1 MKKCYTYFLTTSLF
15 LLFSPLVLAQY
26 TSIPDAEF
34 EQLLITESIDSE
46 GILDGQV
53 LSSDVATVTSLDIS
67 YTSISDI
74 TGIQDFTSLI
84 SFEASTQHYLTN
96 LDFSGLQT
104 LETINLWLST
114 NIMALNVTGCTNLK
128 DLDIS
133 YTRIAA
139 LDLSTNTLLESMYF
153 EKNMHLLHLDV
164 SGKTNLNT
172 LYGRQSAVLTLD
184 ISGCSALSFI
194 NINETSVQ
202 SLDLSGN
209 TAITTLVFYRTDLNT
224 LNLSNCSNLN
234 TLVFDW
240 SYGLTHLNLTNC
252 SSVTD
257 IRFLNGAFFNFD
269 LNTDDLVNLE
279 TIEFTYG
286 GVTSLDLRNNNNLT
300 TAIFSDSN
308 IANLD
313 LRNGNNTNLDLTIY
327 YTNLNCISVDD
338 IDYATNNWPDVVDDV
353 VYSTDCSTL
362 TLNEIQTESLKLYP
376 NPSSEFLQISG
387 LQQNVNYSILDFQ
400 GKQMQSGTLIPQE
413 NITINS
419 LQSGLYFLRI
429 DSGTNFK
436 FIKK

>member
-74 TGIQDFTSLI
+74 TGIQDFSSLV
-84 SFEASTQHYLTN
+84 SFQALQTTN
-96 LDFSGLQT
+96 LIDVDLTGLSLLEDIDMSYCLNIDTFDVSGCVNLKNLNISHT
-104 LETINLWLST
+104 NFDILDLNSNNLLETIDMSYSGV
-114 NIMALNVTGCTNLK
+114 LN
-128 DLDIS
+128 
-133 YTRIAA
+133 
-139 LDLSTNTLLESMYF
+139 LDLN
-153 EKNMHLLHLDV
+153 
-164 SGKTNLNT
+164 GKSNLT
-172 LYGRQSAVLTLD
+172 WLYANLADIQTLD
-184 ISGCSALSFI
+184 ITGCSALSLI
-194 NINETSVQ
+194 NINETSINV
-202 SLDLSGN
+202 LDLSGN
-209 TAITTLVFYRTDLNT
+209 IAITALGFYRTHLTTLILNGCTNLTSLDFNWNYDLASLDLT
-224 LNLSNCSNLN
+224 NCSNL
-234 TLVFDW
+234 
-240 SYGLTHLNLTNC
+240 
-252 SSVTD
+252 TD
-257 IRFLNGAFFNFD
+257 ISFVNGSFIDIA
-269 LNTDDLVNLE
+269 LNTDDLINLE
-279 TIEFTYG
+279 TIEFNNG
-286 GVTSLDLRNNNNLT
+286 GVRSLDLQNSPNLT
-300 TAIFSDSN
+300 TLTFYYSGIS
-308 IANLD
+308 NLD
-313 LRNGNNTNLDLTIY
+313 LRNGNNTNLDISIEGTSLE
-327 YTNLNCISVDD
+327 CISVDD
-338 IDYATNNWPDVVDDV
+338 VDYATNNWPDVVDDV

-413 NITINS
+413 NIPINS

>member
-1 MKKCYTYFLTTSLF
+1 MKKCYTYFLSTSLF

-84 SFEASTQHYLTN
+84 SFEALQTTN
-96 LDFSGLQT
+96 LIDVDLTGLALLEDIDMSYSLNIDTFDVSGCVNLKNLNISHT
-104 LETINLWLST
+104 NFDILDLNSNNLLETIDMSYSGV
-114 NIMALNVTGCTNLK
+114 LN
-128 DLDIS
+128 
-133 YTRIAA
+133 
-139 LDLSTNTLLESMYF
+139 LDLN
-153 EKNMHLLHLDV
+153 
-164 SGKTNLNT
+164 GKSNLT
-172 LYGRQSAVLTLD
+172 WLYANLADIQTLD
-184 ISGCSALSFI
+184 ITGCSALSLI
-194 NINETSVQ
+194 NINETSINV
-202 SLDLSGN
+202 LDLSGN
-209 TAITTLVFYRTDLNT
+209 IAITALGFYRTHLTTLILNGCTNLTSLDFNWNYDLASLDLT
-224 LNLSNCSNLN
+224 NCSNL
-234 TLVFDW
+234 
-240 SYGLTHLNLTNC
+240 
-252 SSVTD
+252 TD
-257 IRFLNGAFFNFD
+257 ISFVNGSFIDIA
-269 LNTDDLVNLE
+269 LNTDDLINLE
-279 TIEFTYG
+279 TIEFNNG
-286 GVTSLDLRNNNNLT
+286 GVRSLDLQNSPNLT
-300 TAIFSDSN
+300 TLTFYYSGIS
-308 IANLD
+308 NLD
-313 LRNGNNTNLDLTIY
+313 LRNGNNTNLDISIEGTSLE
-327 YTNLNCISVDD
+327 CISVDD
-338 IDYATNNWPDVVDDV
+338 VDYATNNWPDVVDDV

-413 NITINS
+413 NIPINS

>member
-53 LSSDVATVTSLDIS
+53 LSSDLTPVTTLDIGNS
-67 YTSISDI
+67 SITDL
-74 TGIQDFTSLI
+74 TGIQAFSSLI
-84 SFEASTQHYLTN
+84 TLEAINLNGLIN
-96 LDFSGLQT
+96 LDVSGLAS
-104 LETINLWLST
+104 LESINLWLSIT
-114 NIMALNVTGCTNLK
+114 VNALNVTDCSNLK
-128 DLDIS
+128 NLNIAF
-133 YTRIAA
+133 TRIST
-139 LDLSTNTLLESMYF
+139 LDLSTNPLLETIDF
-153 EKNMHLLHLDV
+153 ERNMSLLDLDV
-164 SGKTNLNT
+164 SGKTNLT
-172 LYGRQSAVLTLD
+172 FLYGRESSIQTLN
-184 ISGCSALSFI
+184 ITGCSALSFI
-194 NINETSVQ
+194 NINETTIN

-209 TAITTLVFYRTDLNT
+209 TAITSLGFYRTGLRT
-224 LNLSNCSNLN
+224 VNLANCTNLTSLDFTWN
-234 TLVFDW
+234 NYIN
-240 SYGLTHLNLTNC
+240 SINLTNC
-252 SSVTD
+252 TSVTD
-257 IRFLNGAFFNFD
+257 LSFRDSSTISELV
-269 LNTDDLVNLE
+269 TDDLINLE
-279 TIEFTYG
+279 SLTFLNS
-286 GVTSLDLRNNNNLT
+286 GVPSLDLRNNSNLT
-300 TAIFSDSN
+300 TLSFTDSN
-308 IANLD
+308 IAYLD
-313 LRNGNNTNLDLTIY
+313 LRNGNNTNLDISIEGTSLE
-327 YTNLNCISVDD
+327 CISVDD
-338 IDYATNNWPDVVDDV
+338 VDYATNNWPDVVDDV

-413 NITINS
+413 NIPINS

>member
-74 TGIQDFTSLI
+74 TGIQDFSSLV
-84 SFEASTQHYLTN
+84 SFQALQTTN
-96 LDFSGLQT
+96 LIDVDLTGLALLEDIDMSYCLNIDTFDVSGCVNLKNLNISHT
-104 LETINLWLST
+104 NFDILDLNSNNLLETIDMSYSGV
-114 NIMALNVTGCTNLK
+114 LN
-128 DLDIS
+128 
-133 YTRIAA
+133 
-139 LDLSTNTLLESMYF
+139 LDLN
-153 EKNMHLLHLDV
+153 
-164 SGKTNLNT
+164 GKSNLT
-172 LYGRQSAVLTLD
+172 WLYANLADIQTLD
-184 ISGCSALSFI
+184 ITGCSALSLI
-194 NINETSVQ
+194 NINETSINV
-202 SLDLSGN
+202 LDLSGN
-209 TAITTLVFYRTDLNT
+209 IAITALGFYRTHLTTLILNGCTNLTSLDFNWNYDLASLDLT
-224 LNLSNCSNLN
+224 NCSNL
-234 TLVFDW
+234 
-240 SYGLTHLNLTNC
+240 
-252 SSVTD
+252 TD
-257 IRFLNGAFFNFD
+257 ISFVNGSFIDIA
-269 LNTDDLVNLE
+269 LNTDDLINLE
-279 TIEFTYG
+279 TIEFNNG
-286 GVTSLDLRNNNNLT
+286 GVRSLDLQNSPNLT
-300 TAIFSDSN
+300 TLTFYYSGIS
-308 IANLD
+308 NLD
-313 LRNGNNTNLDLTIY
+313 LRNGNNTNLDISIEGTSLE
-327 YTNLNCISVDD
+327 CISVDD
-338 IDYATNNWPDVVDDV
+338 VDYATNNWPDVVDDV

-413 NITINS
+413 NIPINS